1 MQTLKEKN
9 WQLEFELR
17 TLKEEYSNLE
27 EQVTLMSEDIGRY
40 NEEWQKQSAEIQGL
54 KIKNDALDFDVRRL
68 EAANGALQKALD
80 RAVKSKTTA
89 EESDWDILGLVEDSS
104 VDDVHIQYKRM
115 VMMYHPDKYAK
126 LSIANQTK
134 TTERFKRIQNAYKN
148 ILAKLK
154 RTAMKMGVPQ
164 HELQK
169 YSAHFGD
176 ISINGS
182 VLNPYI
188 VSV

>member
-1 MQTLKEKN
+1 MLSHLRFNQSQTLNDRDDILIDCKGDPIKG
-9 WQLEFELR
+9 
-17 TLKEEYSNLE
+17 KSN
-27 EQVTLMSEDIGRY
+27 RF
-40 NEEWQKQSAEIQGL
+40 
-54 KIKNDALDFDVRRL
+54 ALFVFFSDPKP
-68 EAANGALQKALD
+68 Q
-80 RAVKSKTTA
+80 AVYHTYPE